1 MSLNKSEV
9 IYLLAI
15 HMSKADRD
23 LSEEELDEVLFRNPI
38 LQKAHAKVDQNALLK
53 KMKRGKVS
61 ISECIKALKKF
72 SRKTQIDALTVV
84 FHVLAVD
91 GKVRKGESKLME
103 KLLREFNIDLE
114 TVTNRYYVLKN

>member
-23 LSEEELDEVLFRNPI
+23 LSEEELDEVLSKNPI
-38 LQKAHAKVDQNALLK
+38 LQKAHGKVDQNVLLK

-61 ISECIKALKKF
+61 ILECIKALKKF
-72 SRKTQIDALTVV
+72 SKKTQIDALTVA

-91 GKVRKGESKLME
+91 GKKKKGESKLMT
-103 KLLREFNIDLE
+103 KLLTELNIDLE
-114 TVTNRYYVLKN
+114 TVTKGYYDLLT

>member
-23 LSEEELDEVLFRNPI
+23 LSEEELNEVLSKNPI
-38 LQKAHAKVDQNALLK
+38 LQKVHPKVDESVLLK

-61 ISECIKALKKF
+61 ILECIKALKKF
-72 SRKTQIDALTVV
+72 SKKTQIDALTVA

-91 GKVRKGESKLME
+91 GKVKKGESKLMA
-103 KLLREFNIDLE
+103 KLLTELNIDLE
-114 TVTNRYYVLKN
+114 TVTKGYYDLLT

>member
-1 MSLNKSEV
+1 MSLNKSEI

-38 LQKAHAKVDQNALLK
+38 LQKAHAKVDKNALLK

-61 ISECIKALKKF
+61 ILECIKALKKF
-72 SRKTQIDALTVV
+72 SRKTQIDALTVA

-91 GKVRKGESKLME
+91 GKVKKGESKLME
-103 KLLREFNIDLE
+103 KLLRELNIDLE
-114 TVTNRYYVLKN
+114 TVTDGYYVLKN